1 MTLESLHLTAADVVT
16 ISPDVDL
23 ASESSSTRNLVVSAP
38 RPFNVLMVPDP
49 PGEVEKLRSDLDQVL
64 KFTHNR
70 QRDAEGLSSSHDGV
84 GIMQPAPSPSSGAT
98 ESTFRKSAYYQQP
111 TSFIPLLLL
120 YLFMVPRACK
130 LLYGGRALAHE
141 HIPVMTTFASFFI
154 AFHICRAIFGVG
166 LLTSTTCLLAAYGGH
181 CLSMKPLRWL
191 RIGPRALR
199 KEPIGWVFEIFCVC
213 GVMANVI
220 YRVILAFVTLLLG
233 GTHVPLWLAT
243 MTPIW
248 YHLHMFVV
256 SGGILLGLIKIVPTY
271 FAQDFVFAF
280 SSLYVI
286 FSGISCL
293 NDVLMYNSII
303 GLGLVALDPASF
315 FVSEPDSCW
324 STSLHMSALFVAS
337 FYATISENREK
348 VLAAT
353 RSS

>member
-1 MTLESLHLTAADVVT
+1 MLRCLVLWCLHISWFCGISAARSRHQSGWIQPEVTLESLHLWVVYYCLLYMLILSYRHRT
-16 ISPDVDL
+16 FCFF
-23 ASESSSTRNLVVSAP
+23 TTF

-49 PGEVEKLRSDLDQVL
+49 PGEVEKLRSDL
-64 KFTHNR
+64 FTHNR

-98 ESTFRKSAYYQQP
+98 ESTFRESAYYQQP
-111 TSFIPLLLL
+111 TSFIPLSLL

-166 LLTSTTCLLAAYGGH
+166 LLTSMTCLLAAYGGH
-181 CLSMKPLRWL
+181 WA
-191 RIGPRALR
+191 PRY
-199 KEPIGWVFEIFCVC
+199 VFEIFCVC

-233 GTHVPLWLAT
+233 GTHVPLWLAII
-243 MTPIW
+243 TPIW

-256 SGGILLGLIKIVPTY
+256 SGVCSICLKMRYAQGILLGLIKIVPTY

-286 FSGISCL
+286 FSGKTTPFWYHSTL
-293 NDVLMYNSII
+293 RN
-303 GLGLVALDPASF
+303 LVFERYPH
-315 FVSEPDSCW
+315 V
-324 STSLHMSALFVAS
+324 
-337 FYATISENREK
+337 
-348 VLAAT
+348 
-353 RSS
+353 